1 MKRGAQVAFGLSA
14 LFLCSFV
21 FGITHAGQVV
31 SQGRIP
37 QNATQ
42 QQLDD
47 IYMGAGLAPWVYG
60 LVPSSFLAFVG
71 SGLACSQSSLLG
83 FSSRL
88 TTLTIAIAV
97 GGWVVGYTYLIRIA
111 GYPAAGF
118 LKIIIGLLA
127 VSFTTCVIFRLRGF
141 FTRPPR

>member
-1 MKRGAQVAFGLSA
+1 
-14 LFLCSFV
+14 
-21 FGITHAGQVV
+21 
-31 SQGRIP
+31 
-37 QNATQ
+37 
-42 QQLDD
+42 
-47 IYMGAGLAPWVYG
+47 MGAGLAPWVYG

-71 SGLACSQSSLLG
+71 SGLVCSRSSLLG
-83 FSSRL
+83 FSRL

-118 LKIIIGLLA
+118 FTFKIVIGLLA